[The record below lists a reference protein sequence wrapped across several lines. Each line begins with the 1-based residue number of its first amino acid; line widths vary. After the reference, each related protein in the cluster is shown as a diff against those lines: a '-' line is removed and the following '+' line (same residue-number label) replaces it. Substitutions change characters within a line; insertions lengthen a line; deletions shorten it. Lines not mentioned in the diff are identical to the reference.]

1 VKVIDIALKDLQ
13 RSLRSVTALIF
24 MFVIP
29 LMVTGMFYFMFG
41 NIAQNGEFSL
51 QRVRVVIANLDEGG
65 PRLHLS
71 GKNVPGDLQANTLG
85 ELVVEVLQSEDLA
98 KLIEAS
104 LAPDAASAKA
114 LVDQQQAGVAIII
127 PPDFSHQFADTEGQA
142 VLEFYQDPTLS
153 LGPGIIR
160 SILSQFLDGMAGVN
174 IAADIAIEQTQ
185 EDGSGLVGEVIQ
197 RYMSSF
203 FAQDDDLAQSMLTV
217 SLPKTDAQQN
227 SNPLVALIGPI
238 MGGMM
243 IFFAFYT
250 GTSSSESI
258 LREEEECTLPRL
270 FTTPTSLT
278 TILGGKFLAVF
289 LTVMVQVA
297 TLLTAARMIF
307 HIEWGNFFAVAIV
320 AVGIIFSASSTG
332 IFINSCIKSTQ
343 QGGIIFGGV
352 LTVSGM
358 LGMIRTLAPNSLG
371 VEKLG
376 NSVSLL
382 VPQGWAVKGLLQA
395 MDGAGVLG
403 VLFPSVILLLW
414 SAVFFIV
421 GVHRFSHRY
430 RLGA

>member
-1 VKVIDIALKDLQ
+1 VKAIDIALKDLL

-24 MFVIP
+24 MFGIP
-29 LMVTGMFYFMFG
+29 LVVTGMFYFMFG
-41 NIAQNGEFSL
+41 NIAQKGEFSL

-71 GKNVPGDLQANTLG
+71 GKNVPGDFQANTLG

-104 LAPDAASAKA
+104 LAPDAVSAKA

-127 PPDFSHQFADTEGQA
+127 PSDFSHQFTDVQGQA

-160 SILSQFLDGMAGVN
+160 SILSQFMDGMAGVN
-174 IAADIAIEQTQ
+174 IAADIAIEQIQ
-185 EDGSGLVGEVIQ
+185 GDDPSLVGVVVQ
-197 RYMSSF
+197 RYTSSF

-217 SLPKTDAQQN
+217 SLPKADAEQD
-227 SNPLVALIGPI
+227 SNPLVALVGPI

-243 IFFAFYT
+243 IFYAFYT
-250 GTSSSESI
+250 GTSSAESI

-278 TILGGKFLAVF
+278 TILSGKLLAVF
-289 LTVMVQVA
+289 VTVLVQVA
-297 TLLTAARMIF
+297 TLLTAARIIF
-307 HIEWGNFFAVAIV
+307 HIEWGNIFAVTIV
-320 AVGIIFSASSTG
+320 AGGIICSASSTG
-332 IFINSCIKSTQ
+332 IFINSCVKSTK

-352 LTVSGM
+352 LTISGM
-358 LGMIRTLAPNSLG
+358 VGMIRTFATNSPG
-371 VEKLG
+371 VEKLS

-395 MDGAGVLG
+395 MDGGGVQQ
-403 VLFPSVILLLW
+403 VLFPTLVLLLW

-421 GVHRFSHRY
+421 GGYRFSRRY
-430 RLGA
+430 RLGT